1 MPMPLEIMTPAD
13 NEVRITRDFDAPREL
28 VWDCHTK
35 PELIRRWQFG
45 FEGWSMSRC
54 EMDLRVGGTLRY
66 VWRKTKGVE
75 MGLSGVYREITPP
88 ERIVH
93 TELFDQDWTG
103 GETLVTTVL
112 TERGGKT
119 MMSLTVLYSSQ
130 EARDAALKTPME
142 EGMAQGYDRLADLL
156 ASRKDG

>member
-54 EMDLRVGGTLRY
+54 EMDLRAGGQYRY
-66 VWRKTKGVE
+66 VLTGPNGEE
-75 MGLSGVYREITPP
+75 MAWGGVYLEVRRP
-88 ERIVH
+88 EFIAA
-93 TELFDQDWTG
+93 TERFDDNWTG
-103 GETLVTTVL
+103 GETRVSTGFEETRGRTTV
-112 TERGGKT
+112 
-119 MMSLTVLYSSQ
+119 TVTIIYPSK
-130 EARDAALKTPME
+130 EARDGAIATGMTTGME
-142 EGMAQGYDRLADLL
+142 AGYQHLDTLL
-156 ASRKDG
+156 AEQTAT